1 MKLSK
6 SLLQSIM
13 AGITIGAAV
22 ATITSCTKAEE
33 LIDKMEHKCNENCT
47 ETYHPN
53 NGEGTFNPGNCPA
66 CGMG

>member
-6 SLLQSIM
+6 SLLQAIM
-13 AGITIGAAV
+13 AGLTIGAA
-22 ATITSCTKAEE
+22 ATTNTSCTKAEE

-53 NGEGTFNPGNCPA
+53 GEGGTFDPGNCPA

>member
-6 SLLQSIM
+6 SLLQAIM
-13 AGITIGAAV
+13 AGITVGAAV
-22 ATITSCTKAEE
+22 ASITSCTKAEE
-33 LIDKMEHKCNENCT
+33 LIDKMEHKCSENCT

-53 NGEGTFNPGNCPA
+53 SEGGTFNPGNCPA